1 MWKNERKQYKNN
13 KVKTLTPTWNDEIE
27 LPDVPYYVSDIQDY
41 AEYII
46 RQHEMLTTFP
56 PINVRINRTN
66 TRLVL
71 EIKD

>member
-1 MWKNERKQYKNN
+1 M
-13 KVKTLTPTWNDEIE
+13 NDEIE

-56 PINVRINRTN
+56 PINVHINRTN

>member
-1 MWKNERKQYKNN
+1 MWKNARKQYKNN

-46 RQHEMLTTFP
+46 RQHEMLTTFR
-56 PINVRINRTN
+56 PINVHINRTN

>member
-1 MWKNERKQYKNN
+1 MWKNARKQYKNN

-56 PINVRINRTN
+56 PINVHINRTN